1 MSNPQKTSKS
11 VKSQGQTWLSGT
23 VNTVMGVKKADYEQK
38 TVNDNQED
46 SPLNWQKILS
56 YLAGTAAQI
65 GAMVLTLWLV
75 NQGFER
81 LGEYNLANWVTTTL
95 ACLFW
100 TFLTIRSRFFS
111 PLDNTRSPKQY
122 DQVIRPSWAPPRIA
136 FPLVWMSIGV
146 LRVIS
151 SYLVWSAE
159 DHNFLAFP
167 LIVFVIHLALGDTW
181 NTIFTVEGRYGL
193 AVPVVIVGP
202 LLSSLAVSFVY
213 GQTVPLAGWLI
224 FPSCLWLIVASAL
237 VTSIW
242 QLNGKKPIFGS

>member
-1 MSNPQKTSKS
+1 MSNYDRRSKA
-11 VKSQGQTWLSGT
+11 VNPLDQTWVSGT
-23 VNTVMGVKKADYEQK
+23 VNKVMGVKKLNDNQK

-46 SPLNWQKILS
+46 SPLNFQKILI
-56 YLAGTAAQI
+56 YLFGTAFQI

-81 LGEYNLANWVTTTL
+81 LREYDWANWGTISL

-111 PLDNTRSPKQY
+111 PLDNTRSQKQY
-122 DQVIRPSWAPPRIA
+122 DQVIRPNWAPPAIA

-151 SYLVWSAE
+151 SYLVWSVE
-159 DHNFLAFP
+159 EHNFLAFP

-193 AVPVVIVGP
+193 AVPAVILGP
-202 LLSSLAVSFVY
+202 LLSAFVLTFFY
-213 GQTVPLAGWLI
+213 WQTLPLAGWLI
-224 FPSCLWLIVASAL
+224 FPSCIWLIVASAL

-242 QLNGKKPIFGS
+242 QLNGRKPIFSN